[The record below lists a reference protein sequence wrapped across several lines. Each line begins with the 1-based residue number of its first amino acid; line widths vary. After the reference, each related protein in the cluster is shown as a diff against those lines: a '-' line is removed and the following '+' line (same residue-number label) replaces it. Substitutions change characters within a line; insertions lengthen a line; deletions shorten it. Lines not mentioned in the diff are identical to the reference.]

1 MRSAQPPHFGSFIVL
16 WVGSSHPKFQL
27 GGHFY
32 GQIFGSPLYGL
43 ALCKAALVRPKGANA
58 GKKTLGQAL
67 HKVLQNR
74 AGNPK
79 SAVLTTGNGGLC
91 QNQRTTLR
99 VFTQQ
104 VAQTCALGACSK
116 RLKDLFLTRICALCT
131 LIVRTFTY
139 IVKGFFCHLFFYD
152 EEL

>member
-43 ALCKAALVRPKGANA
+43 ALCKAVLVRPKGANA

-99 VFTQQ
+99 VFTLLSHKP
-104 VAQTCALGACSK
+104 VRWVPAQN
-116 RLKDLFLTRICALCT
+116 D
-131 LIVRTFTY
+131 
-139 IVKGFFCHLFFYD
+139 
-152 EEL
+152 

>member
-43 ALCKAALVRPKGANA
+43 ALCKAVLVRPKGANA

-79 SAVLTTGNGGLC
+79 SAVLTTGNGNP
-91 QNQRTTLR
+91 QPKAVVNFR
-99 VFTQQ
+99 VFTLLSHKP
-104 VAQTCALGACSK
+104 VRWVPAQN
-116 RLKDLFLTRICALCT
+116 D
-131 LIVRTFTY
+131 
-139 IVKGFFCHLFFYD
+139 
-152 EEL
+152 

>member
-116 RLKDLFLTRICALCT
+116 RLKDLFYKDLRLVIC
-131 LIVRTFTY
+131 
-139 IVKGFFCHLFFYD
+139 
-152 EEL
+152 